1 VDAEAFI
8 ELSEAR
14 GVQITPELINDVIA
28 DEVKRANAELT
39 SFKQIKKFTIRELEF
54 EKTTTQK
61 IKRYLAL
68 PK

>member
-1 VDAEAFI
+1 MDAEAFI

>member
-1 VDAEAFI
+1 
-8 ELSEAR
+8 
-14 GVQITPELINDVIA
+14 
-28 DEVKRANAELT
+28 VKRANTELT